1 MQAKRVVAT
10 LLSAVILA
18 GCTACSGE
26 NSAPASS
33 VAPGGK
39 TEAGSGTSETVK
51 ADPFGKYE
59 EPVTITIARGIDPN
73 AKFKEGQSI
82 EKNEYLDMIK
92 QEFNIDVKYAW
103 VCSSSDFDQKIN
115 IAIASNSLPDAVTV
129 GLTPFNAILKYGLAA
144 DLTDAFQNYAS
155 DTLKSFYQSGGDA
168 LKKLT
173 EQDGKQMC
181 VPATAV
187 MAGGVNNLWIRKD
200 WLDKLHLE
208 VPKTVDDVRKVAEAF
223 VTQDPDGDG
232 KKDTIGLS
240 GPSNTGTLSAVGGN
254 QWGLDP
260 IFSAMKSF
268 PGYWL
273 KNDAGEVFYGST
285 APETKKAL
293 EFLSGMYRDGLL
305 DPETLVRKDSLE
317 PVASGK
323 SGMFFSP
330 WWTGYTLYDTLAKDP
345 SQNWQSYAA
354 PLADDGKYYTH
365 MCSPADAYMVV
376 NKNYAHPEAAIK
388 LLNLLIRDESKWA
401 ASGLNTEMTTS
412 NTYPLFSIYDNADEI
427 EVSYDILTKYL
438 KNQIKLEDVDFTT
451 HKLLKGDMEAIKDL
465 KKEPLDD
472 FSIDKWDFK
481 NEKAT
486 GNLGRLLSIMVGD
499 RPLSESDNIEKVYSL
514 YYGQTKTMQS
524 KWANL
529 QKMEN
534 ETFAKILMGQ
544 APIDSFDTF
553 VSDWKAQG
561 GDQILKEISEAAK

>member
-1 MQAKRVVAT
+1 MQAKKILAT
-10 LLSAVILA
+10 LLSAAVLVS
-18 GCTACSGE
+18 CTACSG
-26 NSAPASS
+26 NGAAQPNAAASAP
-33 VAPGGK
+33 K
-39 TEAGSGTSETVK
+39 AGSAAQTEK

-59 EPVTITIARGIDPN
+59 QPVTITIARGIDPN
-73 AKFKEGQSI
+73 AKFKQGQSI

-92 QEFNIDVKYAW
+92 KEFNIDVKYAW

-115 IAIASNSLPDAVTV
+115 ISIASNSIPDAVTV

-144 DLTDAFQNYAS
+144 DLTDSFQSYAS
-155 DTLKSFYQSGGDA
+155 DALKSFYKSGGDA

-173 EQDGKQMC
+173 EKDGKQMC

-187 MAGGVNNLWIRKD
+187 MAGGVNNLWVRKD
-200 WLDKLHLE
+200 WLDKLKLE
-208 VPKTVDDVRKVAEAF
+208 VPKTTEDIKKVAEAF
-223 VTQDPDGDG
+223 VNQDPDGNG
-232 KKDTIGLS
+232 KKDTIGLT
-240 GPSNTGTLSAVGGN
+240 GPSNTGSLSAVGGN

-273 KNDAGEVFYGST
+273 KNDAGEVTYGST

-293 EFLSGMYRDGLL
+293 EFLSGMYKEGLL

-427 EVSYDILTKYL
+427 EVSYDLLTKYL
-438 KNQIKLEDVDFTT
+438 SNQVKLEDVDFST
-451 HKLLKGDMEAIKDL
+451 HKLLKGDMEAIKTL

-472 FSIDKWDFK
+472 FSVDKWDFTS
-481 NEKAT
+481 EKAT
-486 GNLGRLLSIMVGD
+486 GNLGRLISIMVGD
-499 RPLSESDNIEKVYSL
+499 RPLSTADNIEKVYSQ

-524 KWANL
+524 KWSNL
-529 QKMEN
+529 QKMET

-544 APIDSFDTF
+544 APVDTFDTF

-561 GDQILKEISEAAK
+561 GDQILKEITEASK